1 MAQAHAFQKAAI
13 RKTLEQ
19 ILKYIDKDP
28 DANLVKLANRG
39 SSLFKGV
46 FPNQN
51 FDAFKQAAADKDNI
65 WRQYVLGLLNDIDRN
80 IVEEMAMALGVDAA
94 LYGTKAVREN
104 REKYHCNVPFII
116 LFDPTSACNLKCKG
130 CWAAEYGY
138 KQSLTNEE
146 MQSIVTQGKE
156 MGTHFYMLTGGEP
169 LIRKNDIIELARNNQ
184 DAGFVIYTNATL
196 VDQKFCDDLKEVG
209 NVALALSLEGTE
221 ESNDWR
227 RGDGAYKRTIE
238 AMDLLKENKCLFG
251 VSICYTRKN
260 IEFVT
265 SDEFFDMIIEKGA
278 KYSLMFNYMPVGHDA
293 DKELIPTPEQR
304 EYMYNWL
311 RKVRNSKTGKPIFVM
326 DFQNDA
332 EYVGGCIAGGRNY
345 FHINSAGDIEPCVF
359 IHYSDTNIRTHTLME
374 ALKSPLFT
382 QYYKN
387 QPFNDNHLRPC
398 PMLENPEALRK
409 MVKESGA
416 HSSDLLHAEPVD
428 ELCDK
433 CVDFAT
439 AWAPEAERIWNSRK
453 HRETHTQYY
462 RDTEEG
468 KKEFGGCTGCCA
480 DCANRD
486 KE

>member
-28 DANLVKLANRG
+28 DANLVKLATRG
-39 SSLFKGV
+39 STLFKGV
-46 FPNQN
+46 FPKQN
-51 FDAFKQAAADKDNI
+51 FEVFKKAAADKDNI
-65 WRQYVLGLLNDIDRN
+65 WRQYVLGLLSDIDRN

-94 LYGTKAVREN
+94 LYGTKAVRAN

-238 AMDLLKENKCLFG
+238 AMDLLKKNKCLFG

-453 HRETHTQYY
+453 HRDTHTQYY

>member
-265 SDEFFDMIIEKGA
+265 SDEFFDMIIKKGA

-480 DCANRD
+480 ECANRD

>member
-265 SDEFFDMIIEKGA
+265 SDEFFDMIIKKGA

-453 HRETHTQYY
+453 HRDTHTQYY

-480 DCANRD
+480 ECANRD

>member
-28 DANLVKLANRG
+28 DANLIKLVNRG
-39 SSLFKGV
+39 STLFKGV
-46 FPNQN
+46 FPKQN
-51 FDAFKQAAADKDNI
+51 FEAFKKAAADEGNI
-65 WRQYVLGLLNDIDRN
+65 WRQYVLGLLSDIDRN

-94 LYGTKAVREN
+94 LYGTKAVRAN

-265 SDEFFDMIIEKGA
+265 SDEFFDMIIKKGA

-374 ALKSPLFT
+374 ALKSPLFM

-453 HRETHTQYY
+453 HRDTHTQYY

>member
-265 SDEFFDMIIEKGA
+265 SDEFFDMIIKKGA

-453 HRETHTQYY
+453 HRDTHTQYY

>member
-13 RKTLEQ
+13 HKTLEQ

-28 DANLVKLANRG
+28 DANLVKLVNRG
-39 SSLFKGV
+39 STLFKGV
-46 FPNQN
+46 FPKQN
-51 FDAFKQAAADKDNI
+51 FEAFKKAASDKDNI
-65 WRQYVLGLLNDIDRN
+65 WRQYVLGLLSDIDRN

-94 LYGTKAVREN
+94 LYGTKAVRAN

-138 KQSLTNEE
+138 KQSLTNDE

-480 DCANRD
+480 ECANRD